1 LGVNDI
7 ELVWQKSAPMAV
19 EDKSRYQDS
28 VVAKS
33 SQEHETNDT
42 NPERPE
48 TSSGDGDGDGDGDQ
62 PETCGEPSSGHADGS
77 GSEDVIVC
85 DVDISSQTESV
96 KRLFMERTAT
106 YNIPQLERLYT
117 RIMKGVFETKDKVK
131 DDLRPSILMYLEKF
145 AEEEANF

>member
-7 ELVWQKSAPMAV
+7 ELVWQKSAPMAA

-48 TSSGDGDGDGDGDQ
+48 TSSGDGDGDGDR
-62 PETCGEPSSGHADGS
+62 PETCGEPSSGYADGI

>member
-1 LGVNDI
+1 
-7 ELVWQKSAPMAV
+7 MA

-48 TSSGDGDGDGDGDQ
+48 TSCGDGDQ
-62 PETCGEPSSGHADGS
+62 HETCGEPSGHADGS
-77 GSEDVIVC
+77 GLEDVTVC
-85 DVDISSQTESV
+85 DVDISSQVASV
-96 KRLFMERTAT
+96 KQLFVERTAT

-145 AEEEANF
+145 AEDEANF